1 MSTILDL
8 TNTSSWPDEDLIALY
23 WACLAE
29 QERRRRLIDLPA
41 QVEQMTRQYLDARDG
56 TQPSE
61 SSETLADTSAWPAFR
76 AAAHAWEQVAA
87 QATAAVGVAQ
97 VVYAA
102 FKAAGLLGSE
112 PGRHEAVEGG
122 VG

>member
-1 MSTILDL
+1 M
-8 TNTSSWPDEDLIALY
+8 
-23 WACLAE
+23 
-29 QERRRRLIDLPA
+29 
-41 QVEQMTRQYLDARDG
+41 
-56 TQPSE
+56 
-61 SSETLADTSAWPAFR
+61 ETLTFPALAGVLAVAAGWVLDRLGWSGPAKRWAVIGLAVGLCVLGMVAASAP
-76 AAAHAWEQVAA
+76 HAWEQVAA